1 MSVNGQ
7 DLVYGEKIKFRPSIQ
22 LSKHCAYETVA
33 QGFNCV
39 GAKAT
44 TLAEVGPA
52 VKKLVESGRP
62 GLLNMIVSV
71 KPTTP
76 ATLSMVSMTDD
87 KDVIVVSQSRR
98 WTGCRGYL
106 VAVQNSPCFPC
117 AVGDVGKI
125 C

>member
-7 DLVYGEKIKFRPSIQ
+7 DLVYGEKVKFRPSIQ

-52 VKKLVESGRP
+52 VKKLVDSGRP

-76 ATLSMVSMTDD
+76 ATMSMVNKSDD
-87 KDVIVVSQSRR
+87 PNVITVPYYDNVPKPYYKDAPDAK
-98 WTGCRGYL
+98 TNG
-106 VAVQNSPCFPC
+106 A
-117 AVGDVGKI
+117 AK
-125 C
+125 